1 MLSLEIVFMIELFY
15 DVLWRAIKI
24 QMLSWKCRN
33 NGEKVYRLYKNGF
46 PSWIEC
52 IIDEVQ

>member
-15 DVLWRAIKI
+15 DVLCRAIKI